1 MNYLEDDIK
10 FFSRLVNGSQS
21 GVIASAEQVKDY
33 NWNRGAG
40 AFQNVINNYLKEQI
54 DLKNETISAEDREVL
69 NYLKLIKNGLVT
81 NEQGILSY
89 SENSVEIGTSNG
101 GNSQN
106 PTKTAVI
113 IAGANS
119 EHAGLMT
126 AQDKRKLDTL
136 STVGVGSIL
145 FFDQYITTVLP
156 NPQEQSIV
164 ALDGRRVIYSTD
176 KKGFMIQY
184 ENKYYIS
191 TSDDLLNN
199 IGVNP
204 HAPLPGGIRKPFE
217 QTIYIAKDTFIPY
230 VLDPTT
236 DVLKPLN
243 VNKIENVTV

>member
-10 FFSRLVNGSQS
+10 FFSRLVSGSQS

-33 NWNRGAG
+33 DWNQGAG
-40 AFQNVINNYLKEQI
+40 AFQNVINSYLKEQI
-54 DLKNETISAEDREVL
+54 DLKNESISAEDREVL

-81 NEQGILSY
+81 NEQGVLNY
-89 SENSVEIGTSNG
+89 SENSVQIGTSNG

-106 PTKTAVI
+106 PTKTAI
-113 IAGANS
+113 FITGANS

-145 FFDQYITTVLP
+145 FFDQYLTETLP
-156 NPQEQSIV
+156 NPEQYSIG
-164 ALDGRRVIYSTD
+164 AIDGRKVVYRTD
-176 KKGFMIQY
+176 KKGFMIMY
-184 ENKYYIS
+184 ENKFYIS
-191 TSDDLLNN
+191 TPDDLLDN
-199 IGVNP
+199 IGVNAN
-204 HAPLPGGIRKPFE
+204 APLSAGMRTPFE
-217 QTIYIAKDTFIPY
+217 QTIYIAKDTFIPH

-243 VNKIENVTV
+243 VNKIENVIV

>member
-33 NWNRGAG
+33 NWNQGAG

-156 NPQEQSIV
+156 NPQEQSIG
-164 ALDGRRVIYSTD
+164 AIDGRRVIYSTD

-184 ENKYYIS
+184 ENKYYIA
-191 TSDDLLNN
+191 TADNLLNN
-199 IGVNP
+199 IGVNAN
-204 HAPLPGGIRKPFE
+204 APLPAGIRKPFE

>member
-33 NWNRGAG
+33 NWNQGAG

-81 NEQGILSY
+81 NEQGILNY

-113 IAGANS
+113 ITGADS

-145 FFDQYITTVLP
+145 FFDQYITEVLTI
-156 NPQEQSIV
+156 QQYSIG
-164 ALDGRRVIYSTD
+164 AIDGRRVIYSTD

-191 TSDDLLNN
+191 TADNLLNN
-199 IGVNP
+199 IGVNNSP
-204 HAPLPGGIRKPFE
+204 TPAGIRKPFE

>member
-33 NWNRGAG
+33 NWNQGAG

-81 NEQGILSY
+81 NEQGVLNY

-113 IAGANS
+113 ITGANS
-119 EHAGLMT
+119 ERAGLMT

-136 STVGVGSIL
+136 STVGVGGIL
-145 FFDQYITTVLP
+145 FFDQYITEVLTI
-156 NPQEQSIV
+156 QQYSIG
-164 ALDGRRVIYSTD
+164 AIDGRRVIYSTD

-191 TSDDLLNN
+191 TADNLLDN
-199 IGVNP
+199 IGVNTG
-204 HAPLPGGIRKPFE
+204 APLLAGIRKPFE
-217 QTIYIAKDTFIPY
+217 QAIYIAKDTFIPY

-236 DVLKPLN
+236 NVLKPLN
-243 VNKIENVTV
+243 VNRIENVTV

>member
-33 NWNRGAG
+33 NWNQGAG

-156 NPQEQSIV
+156 SPQEQSIG
-164 ALDGRRVIYSTD
+164 AIDGRRVIYSTD

-184 ENKYYIS
+184 ENKYYIA
-191 TSDDLLNN
+191 TADNLLNN
-199 IGVNP
+199 IGVNAN
-204 HAPLPGGIRKPFE
+204 APLPAGIRKPFE

>member
-33 NWNRGAG
+33 NWNRGTG

-89 SENSVEIGTSNG
+89 SENSVEIGTSNS

-113 IAGANS
+113 ITGANS

-156 NPQEQSIV
+156 SPQEQSIG
-164 ALDGRRVIYSTD
+164 AIDGRQVIYSTD

-184 ENKYYIS
+184 DNKYYIA
-191 TSDDLLNN
+191 TADNLLDN
-199 IGVNP
+199 IGVNT
-204 HAPLPGGIRKPFE
+204 HAPLPAGIRKPFE

>member
-33 NWNRGAG
+33 NWNQGAG

-89 SENSVEIGTSNG
+89 SENSVEIGTSNS

-156 NPQEQSIV
+156 NPQEQSIG
-164 ALDGRRVIYSTD
+164 AIDGRRVIYSTD

-184 ENKYYIS
+184 ENKYYIA
-191 TSDDLLNN
+191 TADNLLNN
-199 IGVNP
+199 IGVNAN
-204 HAPLPGGIRKPFE
+204 APLPAGIRKPFE

>member
-33 NWNRGAG
+33 NWNQGAG

-81 NEQGILSY
+81 NEQGILNY

-156 NPQEQSIV
+156 NPQEQSIG
-164 ALDGRRVIYSTD
+164 AIDGRRVIYSTD
-176 KKGFMIQY
+176 KKGFMVQY

>member
-33 NWNRGAG
+33 NWNQGAG

-81 NEQGILSY
+81 NEQGILNY

-113 IAGANS
+113 IEGANS

-156 NPQEQSIV
+156 NPQEQSIG
-164 ALDGRRVIYSTD
+164 AIDGRRVIYSTN

-199 IGVNP
+199 IGVNTN
-204 HAPLPGGIRKPFE
+204 APLPGGIRKPFE

-243 VNKIENVTV
+243 VNRIENVTV

>member
-33 NWNRGAG
+33 NWNQGAG

-89 SENSVEIGTSNG
+89 SENSVEIGTSNS

-156 NPQEQSIV
+156 NPQEQSIG
-164 ALDGRRVIYSTD
+164 AIDGRRVIYSTD
-176 KKGFMIQY
+176 EKGFMIQY
-184 ENKYYIS
+184 ENKYYIA
-191 TSDDLLNN
+191 TADNLLNN
-199 IGVNP
+199 IGVNAN
-204 HAPLPGGIRKPFE
+204 APLPAGIRKPFE

>member
-33 NWNRGAG
+33 GWNQGAG

-106 PTKTAVI
+106 PTKRAVI
-113 IAGANS
+113 ITGANS
-119 EHAGLMT
+119 ERAGLMT

-145 FFDQYITTVLP
+145 FFDQYITTVLLR
-156 NPQEQSIV
+156 PQEQSIG
-164 ALDGRRVIYSTD
+164 AIDGRRVIYSTD

-184 ENKYYIS
+184 ENKYYIA
-191 TSDDLLNN
+191 TADNLLDN
-199 IGVNP
+199 IGVNAN
-204 HAPLPGGIRKPFE
+204 APLPAGIRKPFE

-236 DVLKPLN
+236 NILKPLN
-243 VNKIENVTV
+243 VNRIENVTV

>member
-10 FFSRLVNGSQS
+10 FFSRLVNGSQY

-33 NWNRGAG
+33 NWNQGAG

-54 DLKNETISAEDREVL
+54 DLKNETISTEDREVL

-81 NEQGILSY
+81 NEQGILNY
-89 SENSVEIGTSNG
+89 SENSVEIGTSNS

-113 IAGANS
+113 ITGANS

-156 NPQEQSIV
+156 NPQEQSIG
-164 ALDGRRVIYSTD
+164 AIDGRQVIYSTD

-191 TSDDLLNN
+191 TSDNLLNN
-199 IGVNP
+199 IGVSP
-204 HAPLPGGIRKPFE
+204 FPIGPRKPFE

>member
-1 MNYLEDDIK
+1 MNCLEDDIK

-33 NWNRGAG
+33 NWNQGAG

-81 NEQGILSY
+81 NEQGILNY

-113 IAGANS
+113 IEGANS

-156 NPQEQSIV
+156 NPQEQSIG
-164 ALDGRRVIYSTD
+164 AIDGRRVIYSTD

-199 IGVNP
+199 IGVNAN
-204 HAPLPGGIRKPFE
+204 APLPAGIRKPFE

>member
-33 NWNRGAG
+33 NWNRGTG

-54 DLKNETISAEDREVL
+54 DLKNETISTEDREVL

-81 NEQGILSY
+81 NEQGILNY
-89 SENSVEIGTSNG
+89 SENSVEIGTSNS

-113 IAGANS
+113 ITGANS

-156 NPQEQSIV
+156 NPQEQSIG
-164 ALDGRRVIYSTD
+164 AIDGRRVIYSTD

-184 ENKYYIS
+184 DNKYYIA
-191 TSDDLLNN
+191 TADNLLDN
-199 IGVNP
+199 IGVNAN
-204 HAPLPGGIRKPFE
+204 APLPAGIRKPFE

>member
-10 FFSRLVNGSQS
+10 FFSRLVNGSKS
-21 GVIASAEQVKDY
+21 GVIVSAEQVKDY
-33 NWNRGAG
+33 DWNQGAG

-81 NEQGILSY
+81 NEQGVLNY
-89 SENSVEIGTSNG
+89 SENSVQIGTSNG

-106 PTKTAVI
+106 PTKTAI
-113 IAGANS
+113 FITGANS

-145 FFDQYITTVLP
+145 FFDQYLTETLP
-156 NPQEQSIV
+156 NPEQQSIG
-164 ALDGRRVIYSTD
+164 AIDGRKVVYRTD

-184 ENKYYIS
+184 EYKYYIA
-191 TSDDLLNN
+191 TADDLLDN
-199 IGVNP
+199 IGVNAG
-204 HAPLPGGIRKPFE
+204 APLPAGIRTPFE
-217 QTIYIAKDTFIPY
+217 QTIYIARDTFIPY

-236 DVLKPLN
+236 NVLKPLN

>member
-156 NPQEQSIV
+156 NPQEQSIG
-164 ALDGRRVIYSTD
+164 AIDGRRVIYSTD

>member
-33 NWNRGAG
+33 NWNQGAG

-81 NEQGILSY
+81 NEQGILNY

-156 NPQEQSIV
+156 SPQEQSIG
-164 ALDGRRVIYSTD
+164 AIDGRRVIYSTD

-184 ENKYYIS
+184 ENKYYIA
-191 TSDDLLNN
+191 TADNLLNN
-199 IGVNP
+199 IGVNAN
-204 HAPLPGGIRKPFE
+204 APLPAGIRKPFE

>member
-33 NWNRGAG
+33 GWNQGAG

-54 DLKNETISAEDREVL
+54 DLKNETISVEDREVL

-81 NEQGILSY
+81 NEQGILNY
-89 SENSVEIGTSNG
+89 SENSVEIGTSNS

-113 IAGANS
+113 ITGANS

-145 FFDQYITTVLP
+145 FFDQYITTALP
-156 NPQEQSIV
+156 SPQEQSIG
-164 ALDGRRVIYSTD
+164 AIDGRRVIYSTD

-184 ENKYYIS
+184 ENKYYIA
-191 TSDDLLNN
+191 TADNLLDN
-199 IGVNP
+199 IGVNAN
-204 HAPLPGGIRKPFE
+204 APLPAGIRKPFE

-243 VNKIENVTV
+243 VNKIENITV

>member
-33 NWNRGAG
+33 NWNQGAG

-81 NEQGILSY
+81 NEQGILNY
-89 SENSVEIGTSNG
+89 SENSVEIGTSNS

-113 IAGANS
+113 ITGANS
-119 EHAGLMT
+119 ERAGLMT

-145 FFDQYITTVLP
+145 FFDQYITEVLP
-156 NPQEQSIV
+156 NPEQMSIV

-204 HAPLPGGIRKPFE
+204 HAPLPAGIRKPFE

-236 DVLKPLN
+236 NVLKPLN

>member
-33 NWNRGAG
+33 NWNQGAG

-81 NEQGILSY
+81 NEQGILNY
-89 SENSVEIGTSNG
+89 SENSVEIGTSNS

-113 IAGANS
+113 ITGANS

-156 NPQEQSIV
+156 NPQEQSIG
-164 ALDGRRVIYSTD
+164 AIDGRRVIYSTD

-184 ENKYYIS
+184 ENKYYIA
-191 TSDDLLNN
+191 TADNLLNN
-199 IGVNP
+199 IGVNAN
-204 HAPLPGGIRKPFE
+204 APLPAGIRKPFE

>member
-33 NWNRGAG
+33 NWNQGAG

-113 IAGANS
+113 ITGANS

-156 NPQEQSIV
+156 SPQEQSIG
-164 ALDGRRVIYSTD
+164 AIDGRRVIYSTD

-191 TSDDLLNN
+191 TSDNLLNN
-199 IGVNP
+199 IGVNAN
-204 HAPLPGGIRKPFE
+204 APLPAGIRKPFE

>member
-10 FFSRLVNGSQS
+10 FFSRLVNGNQS

-33 NWNRGAG
+33 NWNQGAG

-54 DLKNETISAEDREVL
+54 DLKNETISTEDREVL

-81 NEQGILSY
+81 NEQGVLNY

-106 PTKTAVI
+106 LTKTAVI
-113 IAGANS
+113 ITGANS

-145 FFDQYITTVLP
+145 FFDQYITAVLP
-156 NPQEQSIV
+156 NPQEQSIG
-164 ALDGRRVIYSTD
+164 AIDGRRVIYSTD

-184 ENKYYIS
+184 DNKYYIA
-191 TSDDLLNN
+191 TADNLLDN
-199 IGVNP
+199 IGVNAN
-204 HAPLPGGIRKPFE
+204 APLPGGIRKPFE

>member
-33 NWNRGAG
+33 NWNQGAG

-54 DLKNETISAEDREVL
+54 DLKNETISAEDREAL

-81 NEQGILSY
+81 NEQGILNY
-89 SENSVEIGTSNG
+89 SENSVEIGTSNS

-113 IAGANS
+113 ITGANS

-145 FFDQYITTVLP
+145 FFDQYITAVLP
-156 NPQEQSIV
+156 SPQEQSIG
-164 ALDGRRVIYSTD
+164 AIDGRQVIYSTD

-184 ENKYYIS
+184 ENKYYIA
-191 TSDDLLNN
+191 TADNLLDN
-199 IGVNP
+199 IGVNAN
-204 HAPLPGGIRKPFE
+204 APLPAGIRKPFE

>member
-33 NWNRGAG
+33 GWNQGAG

-54 DLKNETISAEDREVL
+54 DLKNETISTEDREVL
-69 NYLKLIKNGLVT
+69 NYLKLINNGLVT
-81 NEQGILSY
+81 NEQGILNY

-156 NPQEQSIV
+156 NPQEQSIG
-164 ALDGRRVIYSTD
+164 AIDGRRVIYSTD

-184 ENKYYIS
+184 ENKYYIA
-191 TSDDLLNN
+191 TADNLLDN
-199 IGVNP
+199 IGVNAN
-204 HAPLPGGIRKPFE
+204 APLPAGIRKPFE

-243 VNKIENVTV
+243 VNRIENVTV

>member
-33 NWNRGAG
+33 GWNQGAG

-54 DLKNETISAEDREVL
+54 DLKNETISVEDREVL

-81 NEQGILSY
+81 NEQGILNY
-89 SENSVEIGTSNG
+89 SENSVEIGTSNS

-113 IAGANS
+113 ITGANS

-145 FFDQYITTVLP
+145 FFDQYITTALP
-156 NPQEQSIV
+156 SPQEQSIG
-164 ALDGRRVIYSTD
+164 AIDGRLVIYSTD

-184 ENKYYIS
+184 ENKYYIA
-191 TSDDLLNN
+191 TADNLLDN
-199 IGVNP
+199 IGVNAN
-204 HAPLPGGIRKPFE
+204 APLPAGIRKPFE

>member
-33 NWNRGAG
+33 GWNQGAG

-81 NEQGILSY
+81 NEQGVLNY

-113 IAGANS
+113 ITGANS

-145 FFDQYITTVLP
+145 FFDQYITAVLP
-156 NPQEQSIV
+156 SIEQQSIG
-164 ALDGRRVIYSTD
+164 AIEGRQVIYSTD
-176 KKGFMIQY
+176 KKGFVIWY
-184 ENKYYIS
+184 ENKLYVS
-191 TSDDLLNN
+191 TADNLLDN
-199 IGVNP
+199 IGVNTSIT
-204 HAPLPGGIRKPFE
+204 PGGVRKPFE

>member
-21 GVIASAEQVKDY
+21 GVIVSAEQVKDY
-33 NWNRGAG
+33 DWNQGAG

-81 NEQGILSY
+81 NEQGILNY

-106 PTKTAVI
+106 PTKTVVI
-113 IAGANS
+113 ITGANS

-126 AQDKRKLDTL
+126 AQDKRKLDAL

-145 FFDQYITTVLP
+145 FFDQYITAVLP
-156 NPQEQSIV
+156 NPQQQSIG
-164 ALDGRRVIYSTD
+164 AIDGRQVIYSTD

-184 ENKYYIS
+184 ENKYYIV
-191 TSDDLLNN
+191 TADNLLDN
-199 IGVNP
+199 IGVNAG
-204 HAPLPGGIRKPFE
+204 APLPAGIRKPFE
-217 QTIYIAKDTFIPY
+217 QTIYIAKDTFVPY

-243 VNKIENVTV
+243 VNKIENITV

>member
-33 NWNRGAG
+33 NWNQGAG

-89 SENSVEIGTSNG
+89 SENSVEIGTSNS

-113 IAGANS
+113 ITGANS

-156 NPQEQSIV
+156 NPQEQSIG
-164 ALDGRRVIYSTD
+164 AIDGRRVIYSTD

-184 ENKYYIS
+184 ENKYYIA
-191 TSDDLLNN
+191 TADNLLNN
-199 IGVNP
+199 IGVNAN
-204 HAPLPGGIRKPFE
+204 APLPAGIRKPFE

>member
-33 NWNRGAG
+33 NWNQGAG

-89 SENSVEIGTSNG
+89 SENSVEIGTSNS

-113 IAGANS
+113 ITGANS

-156 NPQEQSIV
+156 SPQEQSIG
-164 ALDGRRVIYSTD
+164 AIDGRRVIYSTD

-184 ENKYYIS
+184 ENKYYIA
-191 TSDDLLNN
+191 TADNLLDN
-199 IGVNP
+199 IGVNAN
-204 HAPLPGGIRKPFE
+204 APLPAGIRKPFE

-243 VNKIENVTV
+243 VNRIENVTV

>member
-33 NWNRGAG
+33 NWNQGTG

-81 NEQGILSY
+81 NERGILSY

-113 IAGANS
+113 ITGANS

-156 NPQEQSIV
+156 SPQEQSIG
-164 ALDGRRVIYSTD
+164 AIDGRRVIYSTD

-184 ENKYYIS
+184 DNKYYIA
-191 TSDDLLNN
+191 TADNLLDN
-199 IGVNP
+199 IGVNAN
-204 HAPLPGGIRKPFE
+204 APLPAGIRKPFE

>member
-10 FFSRLVNGSQS
+10 FFSRLVNGNQS

-33 NWNRGAG
+33 NWNQGAG

-54 DLKNETISAEDREVL
+54 DLKNETISTEDREVL

-81 NEQGILSY
+81 NEQGILNY

-113 IAGANS
+113 ITGANS

-136 STVGVGSIL
+136 SKITVGGVL
-145 FFDQYITTVLP
+145 FFDQYITAVLP
-156 NPQEQSIV
+156 SIEQSSIG
-164 ALDGRRVIYSTD
+164 AIEGRQVIYSTD
-176 KKGFMIQY
+176 KKGFVIWY
-184 ENKYYIS
+184 KNKLYIS
-191 TSDDLLNN
+191 TPDDLLDN
-199 IGVNP
+199 IGVN
-204 HAPLPGGIRKPFE
+204 ASTILQGVRKPFE
-217 QTIYIAKDTFIPY
+217 HTIYVAKDTFISY

-243 VNKIENVTV
+243 VNRIENVTV

>member
-33 NWNRGAG
+33 DWNQGAG
-40 AFQNVINNYLKEQI
+40 AFQNVINSYLKEQI
-54 DLKNETISAEDREVL
+54 DLKNESISAEDREVL

-81 NEQGILSY
+81 NEQGVLNY
-89 SENSVEIGTSNG
+89 SENSVQIGTSNG

-106 PTKTAVI
+106 PTKTAI
-113 IAGANS
+113 FITGANS

-126 AQDKRKLDTL
+126 AQDKRKLDAL

-145 FFDQYITTVLP
+145 FFDQYLDGSLP
-156 NPQEQSIV
+156 NPQQQTLAEV
-164 ALDGRRVIYSTD
+164 DGRQLIYATYN
-176 KKGFMIQY
+176 KGFTVFY
-184 ENKYYIS
+184 NGKTYIR
-191 TSDDLLNN
+191 TADGILDN
-199 IGVNP
+199 IGVQTNS
-204 HAPLPGGIRKPFE
+204 GFRTPFE

-236 DVLKPLN
+236 NVLKPLN

>member
-33 NWNRGAG
+33 NWNQGAG

-54 DLKNETISAEDREVL
+54 DLKNKTISAEDREVL

-81 NEQGILSY
+81 NEQGILNY

-113 IAGANS
+113 ITGANS

-156 NPQEQSIV
+156 SPQEQSIG
-164 ALDGRRVIYSTD
+164 AIDGRRVIYSTD

-191 TSDDLLNN
+191 TADNLLNN
-199 IGVNP
+199 IGVNTN
-204 HAPLPGGIRKPFE
+204 APLPGGIRKPFE

-230 VLDPTT
+230 VLDHTT

>member
-33 NWNRGAG
+33 NWNQGAG

-69 NYLKLIKNGLVT
+69 NYLKLVKNGLVT
-81 NEQGILSY
+81 NEQGILNY

-113 IAGANS
+113 IEGANS
-119 EHAGLMT
+119 ERAGLMT

-145 FFDQYITTVLP
+145 FFDQYITRVLP
-156 NPQEQSIV
+156 NPEQQSIV
-164 ALDGRRVIYSTD
+164 ALDGRQVIYSTD

-204 HAPLPGGIRKPFE
+204 HDPLPAGIRKPFE

>member
-33 NWNRGAG
+33 NWNQGAG

-81 NEQGILSY
+81 NEQGILNY

-156 NPQEQSIV
+156 NPQEQSIG
-164 ALDGRRVIYSTD
+164 AIDGRRVIYSTD

-204 HAPLPGGIRKPFE
+204 HAPLPAGIRKPFE

>member
-33 NWNRGAG
+33 NWNQGAG

-81 NEQGILSY
+81 NEQGILNY

-145 FFDQYITTVLP
+145 FFDQYITEVLP
-156 NPQEQSIV
+156 IPEQQSI
-164 ALDGRRVIYSTD
+164 AAIDGRRVIYSTSH
-176 KKGFMIQY
+176 KGFMIQY

-204 HAPLPGGIRKPFE
+204 HAPLPAGIRKPFE

>member
-33 NWNRGAG
+33 NWNQGAG

-81 NEQGILSY
+81 NEQGILNY

-113 IAGANS
+113 ITGANS

-156 NPQEQSIV
+156 SPQEQSIG
-164 ALDGRRVIYSTD
+164 AIDGRRVIYSID

-184 ENKYYIS
+184 DNKYYIS
-191 TSDDLLNN
+191 TADNLLNN
-199 IGVNP
+199 IGVNTN
-204 HAPLPGGIRKPFE
+204 APLPGGIRKPFE